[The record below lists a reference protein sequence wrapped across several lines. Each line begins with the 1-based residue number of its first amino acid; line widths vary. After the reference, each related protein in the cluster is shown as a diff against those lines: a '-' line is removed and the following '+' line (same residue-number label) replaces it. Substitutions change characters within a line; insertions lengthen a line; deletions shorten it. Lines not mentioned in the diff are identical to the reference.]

1 MHSNG
6 TLKRQKCSIV
16 LVKNTKVFVM
26 AHTYPF
32 NKRHSFSRKQVC
44 LDLSIYLTACGTNF
58 LRWQRKVLY
67 SIITTDVTETQKN
80 KLWGLFNIDDL
91 EEIYYTSCCRCNLK
105 NYKEGNKYLLHLQ
118 QLWAL
123 QNSLRTLVYVGT
135 RNLENTN
142 AYKYFMFVDMIY

>member
-1 MHSNG
+1 MSWQIRIR
-6 TLKRQKCSIV
+6 L
-16 LVKNTKVFVM
+16 TKD
-26 AHTYPF
+26 T
-32 NKRHSFSRKQVC
+32 FSRKQVC

-118 QLWAL
+118 QLWIL
-123 QNSLRTLVYVGT
+123 RNSLQPLINTGARD
-135 RNLENTN
+135 LEKKNN
-142 AYKYFMFVDMIY
+142 CIQILNDC